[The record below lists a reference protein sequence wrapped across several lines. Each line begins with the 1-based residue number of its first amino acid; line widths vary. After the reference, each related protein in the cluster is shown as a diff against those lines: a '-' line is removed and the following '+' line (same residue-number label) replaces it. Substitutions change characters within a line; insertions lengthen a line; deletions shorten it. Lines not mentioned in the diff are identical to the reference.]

1 MRVKFILLGV
11 LVSYTGIHS
20 SPVSPFFEA
29 QQAEQ
34 VGYAIRGHSNSTHYI
49 TPLKVTIRN
58 NTHSKKTFKIANGQI
73 LVPDNKE
80 YQEFVVTQEL
90 LADLLPNQ
98 ERTLPVYAMCINA
111 DLMPP
116 DESINYK
123 NGPEAIEELKR
134 LTSLI
139 EKNGS
144 YNIEAQSAVWS
155 FFGDRTLDQIAGFD
169 TLLIE
174 ELTTMLAETLNVDLP
189 FEAGPDDYS
198 RNYYVSESLFKYT
211 IKGGFRYQLFERSAI
226 LIAMFDAN
234 NIVVRELYR
243 NNTCAP
249 GHHNI
254 EYNFD
259 ATHFDDSF
267 YYVRL
272 LENGEIMLELKIK
285 TPEELRQG

>member
-1 MRVKFILLGV
+1 MRVTFILLGV
-11 LVSYTGIHS
+11 LVSYASIQFSKVPTLFA
-20 SPVSPFFEA
+20 PP
-29 QQAEQ
+29 QAEH
-34 VGYAIRGHSNSTHYI
+34 VNFAFMGYSNSTHYI
-49 TPLKVTIRN
+49 TPLKVTLRN
-58 NTHSKKTFKIANGQI
+58 DSNLKQTFKIANGQI
-73 LVPDNKE
+73 LVPDDKE

-90 LADLLPNQ
+90 LVDLLPNQ
-98 ERTLPVYAMCINA
+98 ERTMPVYAMCINA

-116 DESINYK
+116 DESINYEM
-123 NGPEAIEELKR
+123 GPEASEELKR

-155 FFGDRTLDQIAGFD
+155 FFGDRTLEQIAGFD
-169 TLLIE
+169 TLLVE

-189 FEAGPDDYS
+189 SEAGSDDYS
-198 RNYYVSESLFKYT
+198 RNYYFSESLFKYT
-211 IKGGFRYQLFERSAI
+211 IRGSFRYQLFERSAI

-243 NNTCAP
+243 NNTCTP

-259 ATHFDDSF
+259 ATHFDDSM

-272 LENGEIMLELKIK
+272 LENGEIMLEIEIE